1 MNIFPY
7 KDKNKMQ
14 HSIYLSSVLLGERL
28 SFMILGLFNE
38 YFLGLVII
46 LSLQVILYDGR
57 EFLNRNQ
64 VKRLRKQ
71 GL

>member
-1 MNIFPY
+1 
-7 KDKNKMQ
+7 
-14 HSIYLSSVLLGERL
+14 
-28 SFMILGLFNE
+28 MILGLFNE

-64 VKRLRKQ
+64 VKKAKKARFIGVLYIGIAFLLYLCNKIK
-71 GL
+71 G